1 MLRNHTDH
9 IKLYIFIRAIPGLFS
24 VYFRSFSIK
33 LMSTCPSS
41 IWCWDSKQ
49 RPSEHKRPPITTTP
63 GFLTRIRKYFL
74 FIRSDALRPGLA
86 EGEVCH
92 QVHRHLS
99 EDHHSGEHLLI
110 MELFNRRK
118 WRLISTQIVKFGY
131 CPSWIISFVLV
142 FN

>member
-49 RPSEHKRPPITTTP
+49 RPSEHKPPPITTTP
-63 GFLTRIRKYFL
+63 GFLTRIRKYFYSSGQMHCVPASL
-74 FIRSDALRPGLA
+74 KGKYVIRFTVTSAKTTIQVSIFRSWSSLI
-86 EGEVCH
+86 EGDEGSY
-92 QVHRHLS
+92 LP
-99 EDHHSGEHLLI
+99 
-110 MELFNRRK
+110 K
-118 WRLISTQIVKFGY
+118 IVKFGY
-131 CPSWIISFVLV
+131 CPS
-142 FN
+142 